1 MPDPLRFFAS
11 AMALLLALAACTSPP
26 QTAPQTGPTVLAASS
41 LTEAFEE
48 VADLWA
54 AQGHARPVLSFAGT
68 PALARQVESGAPA
81 DLVVFADSEWMD
93 GLAQAGLIDP
103 ASRRNLLSN
112 RLMLIQPK
120 DAAVVTLETLGDG
133 RLALADPDSVPAGRY
148 ARAALE
154 TMGLW
159 PDLAD
164 NVVPT
169 ENVRAA
175 LALVE
180 RGEVELGIVY
190 VSDARAS
197 DGVSQVQFLP
207 EASYPPIRYPA
218 AIVTGSTHPDS
229 AAFNRYLQSDAAM
242 AVFVAHGFERPR

>member
-1 MPDPLRFFAS
+1 
-11 AMALLLALAACTSPP
+11 MAALLALASCG
-26 QTAPQTGPTVLAASS
+26 QAPQTGPVVLAASS
-41 LTEAFEE
+41 LTEALEE
-48 VADLWA
+48 VADSWA

-68 PALARQVESGAPA
+68 PALARQVEGGAPA
-81 DLVVFADSEWMD
+81 DLVVFADAEWMD
-93 GLAQAGLIDP
+93 TLAVGGLIDP
-103 ASRRNLLSN
+103 ASRHDLLSN
-112 RLMLIQPK
+112 RLVLIRPK
-120 DAAVVTLETLGDG
+120 GAPELLLEALGDG

-159 PDLAD
+159 QSLSDTI
-164 NVVPT
+164 VPT

-190 VSDARAS
+190 VSDALAS
-197 DGVSQVQFLP
+197 DQVEITEFLP

-218 AIVTGSTHPDS
+218 AILAGSTHPDS
-229 AAFNRYLQSDAAM
+229 ADLNRFLQSDAAT
-242 AVFVAHGFERPR
+242 AIFVAHGFELPR

>member
-1 MPDPLRFFAS
+1 MPDLLRFFAF
-11 AMALLLALAACTSPP
+11 ATALLLALAGCTAPP
-26 QTAPQTGPTVLAASS
+26 QTSPESGPTVLAASS
-41 LTEAFEE
+41 LTEALEE

-93 GLAQAGLIDP
+93 SLAQAGLIDP

-112 RLMLIQPK
+112 RLMLIRSK
-120 DAAVVTLETLGDG
+120 DAPAVTLETLGDG

-159 PDLAD
+159 QDLAD

-190 VSDARAS
+190 VSDAMAS
-197 DGVSQVQFLP
+197 DAVAEVEFLP

-218 AIVTGSTHPDS
+218 AIVAGSTHPDS
-229 AAFNRYLQSDAAM
+229 AAFNRFLQSDAAM
-242 AVFVAHGFERPR
+242 AVFVAHGFELPR